1 MRNKPRPT
9 PLAQRPWFPAA
20 VFGLVTLGLVLAD
33 VAATLAATGDPR
45 CLVVRC
51 VVVK

>member
-1 MRNKPRPT
+1 MRNKPRDTT
-9 PLAQRPWFPAA
+9 PFYLRPLFPVA
-20 VFGLVTLGLVLAD
+20 VVLGLVAAD
-33 VAATLAATGDPR
+33 VALTLATTGDPR